1 MKNSSDVRAIL
12 LLSCPDR
19 PGLVSAVS
27 RFIADNRGNIVHAD
41 QHTDFEKRIFIQR
54 VEWQLRGFAI
64 PRERI
69 AKTFEPIARRFR
81 MDWRLHF
88 PDQVPRV
95 AVLATKQAHC
105 LYDLLARW
113 RMGELAADIAA
124 VISNHDE
131 LQPVAASFGVPYYS
145 APVIDGK
152 KAVQEKR
159 VMDILRHERVDLVVL
174 ARYMQVLGPKFIAAY
189 RSRIIN
195 IHHSFLPAF
204 AGAKPYHQAH
214 ARGVKVIG
222 ATAHYAT
229 RDLDQGP
236 IIAQDVIRVGHRDTV
251 EDLVLKGRDL
261 EKIVLARAVKAHL
274 ARKVLVYGNKTV
286 VFD

>member
-1 MKNSSDVRAIL
+1 MNKPSDVRAVL

-19 PGLVSAVS
+19 PGLVSTVS
-27 RFIADNRGNIVHAD
+27 RFIAENRGNIVYAD
-41 QHTDFEKRIFIQR
+41 QHTDFEKGIFIQR
-54 VEWQLRGFAI
+54 VEWQLRGFAV
-64 PRERI
+64 PRERV
-69 AKTFEPIARRFR
+69 AGAFAPIARRFR

-88 PDQVPRV
+88 TDQRPRV
-95 AVLATKQAHC
+95 AVMATRQAHC

-113 RMGELAADIAA
+113 RMGEFAAEIVS
-124 VISNHDE
+124 VISNHDD
-131 LQPVAASFGVPYYS
+131 LRPVADAFGVPFHA
-145 APVIDGK
+145 APVAGGK
-152 KAVQEKR
+152 KAPQEKK
-159 VMDILRHERVDLVVL
+159 VLDLLRRDGVDLVVL
-174 ARYMQVLGPKFIAAY
+174 ARYMQVLSPKFINAY
-189 RSRIIN
+189 KGRVIN

-204 AGAKPYHQAH
+204 AGARPYQQAY

-229 RDLDQGP
+229 ADLDQGP
-236 IIAQDVIRVGHRDTV
+236 IIAQDIIRVSHRDTV
-251 EDLVLKGRDL
+251 ENLMLKGRDL